1 MMKRYLFP
9 LVILLALVNFC
20 GCAITSTVV
29 SGIGLKSVHGKR
41 SEETN
46 GHSQSIEFI
55 ESDLYIPSGTIGHF
69 AAIPYS
75 SLETK
80 DGGRDLGKIEI
91 DQTSIKWVNSTE
103 GKIRLKVNNQESEF
117 LVKKIQFGKEYY
129 LNFES
134 RTRRWY
140 WYPAQC
146 LMVATVPIDISID
159 VIAIGGIVIAAPFVY
174 AYQFLEEAGH
184 RTPP

>member
-1 MMKRYLFP
+1 MIKNYLFP
-9 LVILLALVNFC
+9 IVILLALINFS
-20 GCAITSTVV
+20 GCAVTSTVV
-29 SGIGLKSVHGKR
+29 SGIGLKSVHGKQ
-41 SEETN
+41 SEDSN
-46 GHSQSIEFI
+46 GNAQSMELI
-55 ESDLYIPSGTIGHF
+55 ESDLYLPSGTIGHF

-80 DGGRDLGKIEI
+80 DGGRDLGNIEI
-91 DQTSIKWVNSTE
+91 DQTSIKWVNSNE

-117 LVKKIQFGKEYY
+117 LVTKMQFGKEYY

-146 LMVATVPIDISID
+146 LMVATVPTDITTD
-159 VIAIGGIVIAAPFVY
+159 VIAVGGIVVAAPFVY
-174 AYQFLEEAGH
+174 VYQFLEDAGH
-184 RTPP
+184 RKKP